1 MDASQRPT
9 AAFRGRRRLRRALIA
24 TFVVIGVGAAW
35 AGVALTAHP
44 GTETHDS
51 RAQAAPAKKFP
62 STPATTVSPS
72 AGRALVPK
80 TDLAGL
86 GWTDF
91 GGIELPVSRSGG
103 PHYVRGDLA
112 WGFADTPLG
121 ALLAAV
127 NIGVRANAQWGP
139 DVFGPTIRNQV
150 TGSDAAALLADCRA
164 SYEQAIQGEG
174 VPAGQSL
181 GRAYVTEEAFRWVTY
196 TPVIAAV
203 DVVSAGP
210 GDQGTTVRAV
220 TRIEVE
226 WSGTDWQVIAPPGG
240 DWGNS
245 AAPLTSLTGYTR
257 FPVPPASK
265 GTRR

>member
-1 MDASQRPT
+1 MDASQLP
-9 AAFRGRRRLRRALIA
+9 AVGSRRRRRVRRVLIA
-24 TFVVIGVGAAW
+24 TCVVIGIGTAW
-35 AGVALTAHP
+35 AGFALTARP
-44 GTETHDS
+44 GAETHDS
-51 RAQAAPAKKFP
+51 RAQAAPARKFP
-62 STPATTVSPS
+62 RPPAAAVSPS
-72 AGRALVPK
+72 AGRPLIPT

-86 GWTDF
+86 RWTDF
-91 GGIELPVSRSGG
+91 GGIELPVSRSAG
-103 PHYVRGDLA
+103 PHDVRGGLA

-139 DVFGPTIRNQV
+139 DVFTPTIRKQV
-150 TGSDAAALLADCRA
+150 TGPDAAALLADCKT
-164 SYEQAIQGEG
+164 SYDQAIQAEG
-174 VPAGQSL
+174 VPVGQSL

-196 TPVIAAV
+196 TPVIATV

-226 WSGTDWQVIAPPGG
+226 WSGADWRVIAPPGG

-257 FPVPPASK
+257 FLIPPA
-265 GTRR
+265 